1 MMLLS
6 NSDGSSRTAPKAN
19 ALKQHPENESSLS
32 EMVLLKQAD
41 INRLRRILYVLTE
54 ADQLAHTLFGMER
67 KEK

>member
-1 MMLLS
+1 
-6 NSDGSSRTAPKAN
+6 
-19 ALKQHPENESSLS
+19 
-32 EMVLLKQAD
+32 MVLLKQAD